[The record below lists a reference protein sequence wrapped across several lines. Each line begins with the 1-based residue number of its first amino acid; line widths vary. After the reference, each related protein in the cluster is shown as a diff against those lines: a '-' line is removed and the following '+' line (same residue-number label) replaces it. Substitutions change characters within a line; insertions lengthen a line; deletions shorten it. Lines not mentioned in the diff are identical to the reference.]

1 MTGRHH
7 LRTGWFR
14 RIPEGRP
21 EQPQPGRHA
30 PEYLAAVAPD
40 VGMYPLGEPGRVTFS
55 QHHGHTAQDVAT
67 DDRGDRFSHRPTKG

>member
-1 MTGRHH
+1 MSGAHRVPA
-7 LRTGWFR
+7 GWFR
-14 RIPEGRP
+14 RPERGRP
-21 EQPQPGRHA
+21 EQPPGRHT
-30 PEYLAAVAPD
+30 PEYLASVAAG